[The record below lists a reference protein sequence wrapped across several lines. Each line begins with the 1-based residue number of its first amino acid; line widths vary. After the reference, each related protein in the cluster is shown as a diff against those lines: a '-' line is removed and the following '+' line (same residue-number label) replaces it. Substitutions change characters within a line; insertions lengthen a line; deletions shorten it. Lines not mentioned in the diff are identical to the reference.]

1 MHNGAIGRKMAK
13 NDSITERARASY
25 TADGLLAAK
34 PAEAHPPTI
43 VDEDK
48 LDPAVVAALY
58 VDCAEQLRRFLLG
71 MLRDPALAND
81 VLQATFAKAVQ
92 VGHTTCA
99 ESRKA
104 WLFQVAY
111 HEAVAVRRRQAA
123 ASRAQRQLVWSQRAM
138 EDAAEEPLIRF
149 ETVEA
154 VRAALARLPAKQRQ
168 VVRMRIY
175 EEKTFATIAEELG
188 IPLGTALARMRAAL
202 EKLRTSAQLRDYR

>member
-1 MHNGAIGRKMAK
+1 M
-13 NDSITERARASY
+13 
-25 TADGLLAAK
+25 TAE
-34 PAEAHPPTI
+34 PYPPNI
-43 VDEDK
+43 VDEDR
-48 LDPAVVAALY
+48 LDPAAIAALY
-58 VDCAEQLRRFLLG
+58 VDCAEPLRRFLLG
-71 MLRDPALAND
+71 ILRDPSLAND

-92 VGHTTCA
+92 VGHATCA

-111 HEAVAVRRRQAA
+111 HEAAAVRRRQAL
-123 ASRAQRQLVWSQRAM
+123 ASRAQRQLVWSQRAT
-138 EDAAEEPLIRF
+138 EDSAEEPLIRF

-202 EKLRTSAQLRDYR
+202 DKLRKSVRLRDYR

>member
-1 MHNGAIGRKMAK
+1 M
-13 NDSITERARASY
+13 T
-25 TADGLLAAK
+25 
-34 PAEAHPPTI
+34 AEAHPPSI

-71 MLRDPALAND
+71 ILRDPSLAND
-81 VLQATFAKAVQ
+81 VLQATFVKAVHL
-92 VGHTTCA
+92 GHTTCA

-111 HEAVAVRRRQAA
+111 HEAAAVRRRQAV
-123 ASRAQRQLVWSQRAM
+123 ASRAARQLVWSQRLI
-138 EDAAEEPLIRF
+138 EDSAEEPLIRF
-149 ETVEA
+149 ETAET
-154 VRAALARLPAKQRQ
+154 VRAALSKLPAKQRQ

-175 EEKTFATIAEELG
+175 EEKTFARIAEELG

-202 EKLRTSAQLRDYR
+202 ERLRKNVQLRDFR

>member
-1 MHNGAIGRKMAK
+1 L
-13 NDSITERARASY
+13 S
-25 TADGLLAAK
+25 
-34 PAEAHPPTI
+34 I

-58 VDCAEQLRRFLLG
+58 VDHAEQLRRFLLG
-71 MLRDPALAND
+71 LLRDPSLAND
-81 VLQATFAKAVQ
+81 VLQATFTKAMQ
-92 VGHTTCA
+92 VGHTTSA

-111 HEAVAVRRRQAA
+111 NEAAAIRRRQAI
-123 ASRAQRQLVWSQRAM
+123 ASRATRQWVWSQQVID
-138 EDAAEEPLIRF
+138 DAADQPLIRF

-154 VRAALARLPAKQRQ
+154 VRAALAELPAKQRQ

-202 EKLRTSAQLRDYR
+202 EKLRRSVQLRDHR